1 MVERKNS
8 MVFIYYVL
16 LRITLGIYPPRQ
28 IWQVWGTAG
37 GTRAA
42 SGRRWPAQNHA
53 FFAYLRVPS
62 PRQGTNLNPAL
73 VEDAFTSAAFK
84 CIEGRG
90 GVGGGSVGCTRSG
103 YGGGCS
109 RSSLLPSR
117 SFLLIRVELERCR
130 QA

>member
-1 MVERKNS
+1 MVEKKNS

-53 FFAYLRVPS
+53 FIAYLRVPS
-62 PRQGTNLNPAL
+62 PRQGTNSNPAL
-73 VEDAFTSAAFK
+73 VEDAFTSAALR
-84 CIEGRG
+84 GRR
-90 GVGGGSVGCTRSG
+90 GVAGGSVGWTRSG